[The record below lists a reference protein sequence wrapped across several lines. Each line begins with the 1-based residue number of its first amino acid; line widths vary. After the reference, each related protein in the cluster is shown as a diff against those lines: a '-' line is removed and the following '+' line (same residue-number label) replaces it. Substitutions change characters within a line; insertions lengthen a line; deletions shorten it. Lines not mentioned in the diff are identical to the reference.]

1 MDRPDVATESMTPFE
16 RRVRD
21 PASGYAADFEVD
33 SDTLMIVFAGIR
45 GEVGIPS
52 YDFLSISAA
61 QSVKRLF
68 LRDHRRSW
76 YQLGVQGL
84 AGSAQ
89 ELADALREMIA
100 QTGVEIGRASC
111 RERV

>member
-33 SDTLMIVFAGIR
+33 SDTVMIVFAGIR

-68 LRDHRRSW
+68 LRDHRRS
-76 YQLGVQGL
+76 
-84 AGSAQ
+84 
-89 ELADALREMIA
+89 
-100 QTGVEIGRASC
+100 
-111 RERV
+111 